1 MPNYP
6 DVQLFIDGKWREG
19 AEGKTLPIIDPATE
33 VEIGRLAHATRPD
46 LDAALKA
53 AEKGFEIWRNTSV
66 FERYQIMRKAAQ
78 LLRERKD
85 DIAWL
90 MTRDQGKPLAQ
101 SAMEIV
107 VGADTIDWFAEE
119 ARRTYGQV
127 IPARAPGVTQ
137 MTMKLP
143 VGVVAAFTPWNFP
156 VNQIVRKL
164 SAALATGCSII
175 VKAPEETPASPAEL
189 IRVFQDAGVPDG
201 VVNLVYGIP
210 AEISEYLIPHPTVR
224 KISFTGST
232 PVGKHLAALAGGHM
246 KRATMELGGH
256 APVLVFD
263 DADVD
268 NAINVMASTK
278 LRNAGQVCVSPTRF
292 LVQENAAE
300 KFIDGFVAAMESAT
314 VGNGLDPETEMGP
327 LANERRIPAMEAMIT
342 DAKSKGAD
350 VITGG
355 ERIGNQGYFFQPTVL
370 RNVSPNTTAMNDEPF
385 GPMAL
390 INTFKTYDEAVHEAN
405 RLPYGLAAYA
415 FTSSAETLQKLS
427 CEVESGMLTVNHVG
441 LALPEVPFGGIQDS
455 GYGTEGGSDA
465 VEPYL
470 ETRFVTALTS

>member
-1 MPNYP
+1 MRNYP
-6 DVQLFIDGKWREG
+6 DIQLFIDGQWRHG

-33 VEIGRLAHATRPD
+33 EEIGRLAHATRPD
-46 LDAALKA
+46 LDAALEA
-53 AEKGFEIWRNTSV
+53 AEKGFGIWRSTSV

-101 SAMEIV
+101 SAMEIG

-127 IPARAPGVTQ
+127 IPARATGVTQ

-232 PVGKHLAALAGGHM
+232 PVGKHLAALAGEHM

-256 APVLVFD
+256 APVLIFD
-263 DADVD
+263 DADLD
-268 NAINVMASTK
+268 KAINVMAPTK

-300 KFIDGFVAAMESAT
+300 KFIDGFVSAMEGAK

-327 LANERRIPAMEAMIT
+327 LANERRIPAMEAMIA
-342 DAKSKGAD
+342 DAQSKGAEL
-350 VITGG
+350 VTGG
-355 ERIGNQGYFFQPTVL
+355 DRIGNQGYFFQPTVL
-370 RNVSPNTTAMNDEPF
+370 RNVSPDSVAMNDEPF

-415 FTSSAETLQKLS
+415 FTSSAETLQKLGR
-427 CEVESGMLTVNHVG
+427 EVESGMLTVNHVG

>member
-1 MPNYP
+1 MPSYP
-6 DVQLFIDGKWREG
+6 DVQLFINGQWRDG

-33 VEIGRLAHATRPD
+33 EEIGRLAHATRPD
-46 LDAALKA
+46 LDAALES

-90 MTRDQGKPLAQ
+90 MTRDQGKPLVQ
-101 SAMEIV
+101 SAMEIG

-127 IPARAPGVTQ
+127 IPPRAPGVTQ

-210 AEISEYLIPHPTVR
+210 AEISEYLIPHPVVR

-232 PVGKHLAALAGGHM
+232 PVGKHLAALAGQHM

-263 DADVD
+263 DADVE
-268 NAINVMASTK
+268 NAINVMAPTK

-300 KFIDGFVAAMESAT
+300 KFVDGFVAAMESAKI
-314 VGNGLDPETEMGP
+314 GNGLDPDTEVGP
-327 LANERRIPAMEAMIT
+327 LANERRIPAMEAMIA
-342 DAKSKGAD
+342 DATSKGAD
-350 VITGG
+350 LVTGG
-355 ERIGNQGYFFQPTVL
+355 ERVGNQGYFFQPTVL
-370 RNVSPNTTAMNDEPF
+370 RNVSPDATAMNDEPF

-390 INTFKTYDEAVHEAN
+390 INTFKTYDEAISEAN
-405 RLPYGLAAYA
+405 RLPFGLAAYA
-415 FTSSAETLQKLS
+415 FTSSAETLQKLGR
-427 CEVESGMLTVNHVG
+427 EVESGMLTVNHVG

-470 ETRFVTALTS
+470 ETRFVTALT

>member
-1 MPNYP
+1 MPGYP
-6 DVQLFIDGKWREG
+6 DVKLFINGQWRDG
-19 AEGKTLPIIDPATE
+19 AEGKTLPIIDPASE
-33 VEIGRLAHATRPD
+33 EEIGRLAHATRPD

-53 AEKGFEIWRNTSV
+53 AEKGFEVWRNTSV
-66 FERYQIMRKAAQ
+66 FERYRIMREAAR

-90 MTRDQGKPLAQ
+90 MTRDQGKPLVQ
-101 SAMEIV
+101 SAMEIG

-175 VKAPEETPASPAEL
+175 VKGPEETPASPAEL
-189 IRVFQDAGVPDG
+189 IRVFQDAGAPDG
-201 VVNLVYGIP
+201 VVNLIYGVP
-210 AEISEYLIPHPTVR
+210 AEISEYLIPNPVVR

-232 PVGKHLAALAGGHM
+232 SVGKRLAALAGRHM

-268 NAINVMASTK
+268 NAISVMAPTK

-292 LVQENAAE
+292 LIQENAAE
-300 KFIDGFVAAMESAT
+300 KFIDGFVAAMESAK
-314 VGNGLDPETEMGP
+314 VGNGLDPETDVGP
-327 LANERRIPAMEAMIT
+327 LANDRRIPAMETMIA
-342 DAKSKGAD
+342 DATSKGAD
-350 VITGG
+350 LVAGG
-355 ERIGNQGYFFQPTVL
+355 ERIGNRGYFFQPTVL
-370 RNVSPNTTAMNDEPF
+370 RNVPSDAAAMNDEPF

-390 INTFKTYDEAVHEAN
+390 INTFKTYDEAIDEAN

-415 FTSSAETLQKLS
+415 FTSSAETLQKLGR
-427 CEVESGMLTVNHVG
+427 EVESGMLTVNHVG

-470 ETRFVTALTS
+470 ETRFVTALA

>member
-66 FERYQIMRKAAQ
+66 FDRYQIMRKAAQ

-101 SAMEIV
+101 SAMEIA

-175 VKAPEETPASPAEL
+175 VKAPEETPGSPAEL

-300 KFIDGFVAAMESAT
+300 KFIDGFVAAMESAA

-327 LANERRIPAMEAMIT
+327 LANERRIPAMEAMIA

>member
-101 SAMEIV
+101 SAMEIA

-327 LANERRIPAMEAMIT
+327 LANERRIPAMEAMIA

>member
-300 KFIDGFVAAMESAT
+300 KFIDGFVAAMERAT

-327 LANERRIPAMEAMIT
+327 LANERRIPAMEAMIA